1 MSGSIAGNAWSPSAV
16 AEWNVKRA
24 IADAQLVYGAG
35 LPLTTVPL
43 DSTTYVTLEG
53 GRARAADEASRRR

>member
-24 IADAQLVYGAG
+24 IADAQPCTGAG

-43 DSTTYVTLEG
+43 DSTTYATLKEE
-53 GRARAADEASRRR
+53 DASG